1 MKGRPGKRQ
10 KGNPSGAMA
19 KTIGSDLPIR
29 KVAGKIADAV
39 AENSG
44 IVLVGETG
52 SGKSTQLPQ
61 ILADSRR
68 FRIFP
73 GSSICVTQPRR
84 VAAVTIARRVASE
97 R

>member
-1 MKGRPGKRQ
+1 
-10 KGNPSGAMA
+10 MA
-19 KTIGSDLPIR
+19 KAIGSDLPIR

-44 IVLVGETG
+44 VVLVGETG

-68 FRIFP
+68 FRILP
-73 GSSICVTQPRR
+73 GAPTVVLSGQKS
-84 VAAVTIARRVASE
+84 ATIFSPSTAPCE
-97 R
+97 RMA